1 MSSRNNSKISKISKT
16 DKFHIMTVKNVIWG
30 IIGLTLGVI
39 INDIVIYIS
48 NKFHIKYLFIQN
60 MLQITLCAIVVSFLH
75 TYYLYGWDWQDLTP
89 ELFFVS
95 FFFGVQY
102 KILTN
107 IQHSYQIDDTNNYNN
122 NNNNNNK

>member
-1 MSSRNNSKISKISKT
+1 MSSRNNSKISKISKI

-60 MLQITLCAIVVSFLH
+60 MLQITLCAIVVSFYIPIIYMDGIGN
-75 TYYLYGWDWQDLTP
+75 T
-89 ELFFVS
+89 
-95 FFFGVQY
+95 
-102 KILTN
+102 
-107 IQHSYQIDDTNNYNN
+107 
-122 NNNNNNK
+122 